1 MRTGDLKGM
10 ARIALR
16 RVERLYFKTDAV
28 YDAMRRMTMQQQA
41 AQAAGEAPVLEEE
54 RPDEGADLGEED
66 EPAED
71 AAAVGALLTSEK
83 RAMLRHAFRTGGG
96 GRR

>member
-1 MRTGDLKGM
+1 MPLHPIAQLSEYLLRTGDLKGM

-28 YDAMRRMTMQQQA
+28 YEAMRRMTLQQQA
-41 AQAAGEAPVLEEE
+41 AQAAGEAPVVEEE

-66 EPAED
+66 EPSEET
-71 AAAVGALLTSEK
+71 AAV
-83 RAMLRHAFRTGGG
+83 RAPLHE
-96 GRR
+96 